1 MRTDYNTQIISSSR
15 ELTAKERITL
25 KDFNDCTGLDTVVGT
40 DDNSFITLDPDVIVE
55 VQVHNERAKDD
66 KDYTTIII
74 LDKNGTKYSTSS
86 NSLRDS
92 IADIMEELKNL
103 SDEDKADLKIKVFK
117 KPSKNYNGKFF
128 LTATVI

>member
-1 MRTDYNTQIISSSR
+1 MRTDYNTQIVSSSR

-25 KDFNDCTGLDTVVGT
+25 KDFNDCIGLDTVTNET
-40 DDNSFITLDPDVIVE
+40 DGIILDPEVIVE

-92 IADIMEELKNL
+92 IADIMDELKAL
-103 SDEDKADLKIKVFK
+103 SKEERADLKINVFK
-117 KPSKNYNGKFF
+117 KPSKNYSGKFF

>member
-1 MRTDYNTQIISSSR
+1 MRTDYNTKIVSSSR

-25 KDFNDCTGLDTVVGT
+25 KDFNDCIGLDTVTNET
-40 DDNSFITLDPDVIVE
+40 DGIILDPEVIVE

-66 KDYTTIII
+66 KDYSTIII

-92 IADIMEELKNL
+92 IGDIMDELASL
-103 SDEDKADLKIKVFK
+103 TDDEREGLKIKVFK
-117 KPSKNYNGKFF
+117 KPSKNYSGKFF

>member
-25 KDFNDCTGLDTVVGT
+25 KDFNDCTGLDTVVTNENG
-40 DDNSFITLDPDVIVE
+40 IIIDPNVIVE

-74 LDKNGTKYSTSS
+74 LDNDGTKYSTSS

-117 KPSKNYNGKFF
+117 KPSKNYQGKYF

>member
-1 MRTDYNTQIISSSR
+1 MRTDFNTKIVSSSR

-25 KDFNDCTGLDTVVGT
+25 KDFNDCTGLDSVVSNEQGIEI
-40 DDNSFITLDPDVIVE
+40 NPDAIVE

-74 LDKNGTKYSTSS
+74 LDKSGVKYSTSS

-92 IADIMEELKNL
+92 IADIMEELKEL
-103 SDEDKADLKIKVFK
+103 SEEDKADLKIKVFK
-117 KPSKNYNGKFF
+117 KPSKNYAGKYF

>member
-25 KDFNDCTGLDTVVGT
+25 KDFNDCTGLDTVVT
-40 DDNSFITLDPDVIVE
+40 NDNGVIIDPNVIVE

-74 LDKNGTKYSTSS
+74 LDNDGTKYSTSS

-117 KPSKNYNGKFF
+117 KPSKNYQGKYF

>member
-1 MRTDYNTQIISSSR
+1 MRTDYNTKIVSSSR
-15 ELTAKERITL
+15 ELTVKEKITL
-25 KDFNDCTGLDTVVGT
+25 KDFNDCTGLDTVVTNEQG
-40 DDNSFITLDPDVIVE
+40 FIINPDVIVE

-66 KDYTTIII
+66 KDYTTIVI
-74 LDKNGTKYSTSS
+74 LDKDGTKYSTSS

-92 IADIMEELKNL
+92 ISDIMDELNDL

-117 KPSKNYNGKFF
+117 KPSKNYSGKYF